1 MDSLLSLK
9 TENGAS
15 QDQHP
20 AHRPHLRR
28 PSLHLRQA
36 EQLPEAGESI
46 NLMIGSVAITI
57 KQIGSNQNAQVPSL
71 LLLTLVAVLDWTDDD
86 TW

>member
-36 EQLPEAGESI
+36 EKLSEAGEFI
-46 NLMIGSVAITI
+46 NLMITI
-57 KQIGSNQNAQVPSL
+57 VVQTTHTNADHCKMLSGALAP
-71 LLLTLVAVLDWTDDD
+71 ALDSGRRP
-86 TW
+86 

>member
-46 NLMIGSVAITI
+46 NIMIGS
-57 KQIGSNQNAQVPSL
+57 KPKCSG
-71 LLLTLVAVLDWTDDD
+71 TLAPALHSACRP
-86 TW
+86 

>member
-20 AHRPHLRR
+20 ADRPHLRR

-36 EQLPEAGESI
+36 EQLPEAGDSI
-46 NLMIGSVAITI
+46 NLMIASNPPTPLLITA
-57 KQIGSNQNAQVPSL
+57 KCSG
-71 LLLTLVAVLDWTDDD
+71 TLAPALDSGRRP
-86 TW
+86 

>member
-1 MDSLLSLK
+1 MNYLLSLK

-46 NLMIGSVAITI
+46 NLMIGSVAIDI
-57 KQIGSNQNAQVPSL
+57 KQIGTKPKCSG
-71 LLLTLVAVLDWTDDD
+71 TLAPALDSGRRP
-86 TW
+86 